1 MTAYTLAS
9 PPHTAPTVPHRS
21 ELPQPG
27 TSHVFPMLSFWA
39 VLFWVVVGALLTVS
53 FIRVRSTFWEAR
65 RKRGLDDDDI
75 QRILETGVLVRDDD
89 EEPLDL
95 REIEEQERRFWEEER
110 WDEAEEW

>member
-1 MTAYTLAS
+1 MTAYTLHPA
-9 PPHTAPTVPHRS
+9 PAAAPTVPQRS
-21 ELPQPG
+21 ELPAPG

-39 VLFWVVVGALLTVS
+39 VLFWIVVGALLTVS
-53 FIRVRSTFWEAR
+53 FIRVRSTLWEAR
-65 RKRGLDDDDI
+65 RKRELDDDDVR
-75 QRILETGVLVRDDD
+75 RILETGLLVRDED

>member
-1 MTAYTLAS
+1 MTAYTLA
-9 PPHTAPTVPHRS
+9 PPPDAAPTVPPHS
-21 ELPQPG
+21 ELPAAG

-39 VLFWVVVGALLTVS
+39 VLFWIVVGALLTVS
-53 FIRVRSTFWEAR
+53 FIRVRSTLWEVR
-65 RKRGLDDDDI
+65 RKQGLDDDDI
-75 QRILETGVLVRDDD
+75 RRILETGVLHRDDD